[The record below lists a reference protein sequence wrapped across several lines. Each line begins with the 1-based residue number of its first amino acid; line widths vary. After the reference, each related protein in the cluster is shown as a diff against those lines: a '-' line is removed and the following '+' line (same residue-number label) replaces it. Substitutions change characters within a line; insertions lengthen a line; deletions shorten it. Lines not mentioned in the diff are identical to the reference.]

1 MVRGQS
7 SESEAEA
14 GEGEAAGKAEGK
26 GEGGRV
32 GIVGVSELP
41 ARSFVYLL
49 SVAATW

>member
-14 GEGEAAGKAEGK
+14 GEGEAEGKAEGK
-26 GEGGRV
+26 AEGGRV
-32 GIVGVSELP
+32 GIEGELP
-41 ARSFVYLL
+41 ARSSVYLL

>member
-14 GEGEAAGKAEGK
+14 GEGEAEGKAEGK

-32 GIVGVSELP
+32 VGIVGEFRV
-41 ARSFVYLL
+41 RSFVYLL

>member
-7 SESEAEA
+7 NESEAEA
-14 GEGEAAGKAEGK
+14 GEGEAEGKAEGK

-32 GIVGVSELP
+32 GIVGELP